1 MKERILVIDDETEI
15 LENLETILSD
25 EGFEV
30 VKASSG
36 NEALA
41 NFEVGF
47 FGLVITDMKMPD
59 LSGIDVLRHVKLIDE
74 EVEVIILT
82 GHATLENAIMTLRD
96 EGAYDYLLKPLEQI
110 EGLLISV
117 NHALER
123 RGLRLENKVLLKKL
137 SEANEEL
144 EHRVAE
150 RTMQLKETIAMLEAE
165 IAERKRAVEEWEKL
179 QQSVAWQRRPV
190 WVSP

>member
-1 MKERILVIDDETEI
+1 
-15 LENLETILSD
+15 
-25 EGFEV
+25 
-30 VKASSG
+30 
-36 NEALA
+36 
-41 NFEVGF
+41 
-47 FGLVITDMKMPD
+47 
-59 LSGIDVLRHVKLIDE
+59 VKLIDE